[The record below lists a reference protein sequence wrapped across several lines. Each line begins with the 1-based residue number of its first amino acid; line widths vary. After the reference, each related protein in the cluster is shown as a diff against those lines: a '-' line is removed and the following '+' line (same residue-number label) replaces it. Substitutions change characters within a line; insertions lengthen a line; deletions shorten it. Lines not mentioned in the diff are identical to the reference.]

1 MVFDRQ
7 SAIKMSG
14 MSEKAYMRSLNA
26 MKNGIGVKWVS
37 FQFCCIH
44 LSSSGFDGCLEFADV
59 FSCRPSLDVR
69 QLGIQFG
76 CVRLIPFVKKG
87 LTL

>member
-37 FQFCCIH
+37 FQF
-44 LSSSGFDGCLEFADV
+44 
-59 FSCRPSLDVR
+59 
-69 QLGIQFG
+69 
-76 CVRLIPFVKKG
+76 
-87 LTL
+87 